1 MKQLSHKSTGKVV
14 RILKFNCDLNHVVYA
29 EYEFGYTNESEPKLH
44 PFTWSIRDSF
54 STTCIIND
62 EIVNH
67 LQSELFT
74 DYIIEEDNQN
84 WIVEK
89 GSEDNPTTLRVYV
102 PAKLLNAHLNTGS
115 PVDLLIK
122 EMAYLEPFLK
132 RCESGSVQYLEE
144 LTEPVLSILENHK
157 KDGVII
163 EPKESI

>member
-44 PFTWSIRDSF
+44 TFTWSIKDSF

-74 DYIIEEDNQN
+74 DYIVEEDNTN
-84 WIVEK
+84 WQHTMRHI
-89 GSEDNPTTLRVYV
+89 RVYIPDGIV
-102 PAKLLNAHLNTGS
+102 KSAINSGNTFGQ
-115 PVDLLIK
+115 LLIAMQTNIPA
-122 EMAYLEPFLK
+122 EFRIETETGVLIYLELLLDQHRALMEAYP
-132 RCESGSVQYLEE
+132 E
-144 LTEPVLSILENHK
+144 I
-157 KDGVII
+157 II
-163 EPKESI
+163 E